1 MKRVIEV
8 PLDDSGAV
16 VLVEADDDDLD
27 YGYDRAALSAEELL
41 ETAGGSVQ
49 SALER
54 IIRPTTQVV
63 HDQLK
68 RMEPNSIEI
77 EFGLRLTGKAGAVF
91 ASTEVEGNLKI
102 KCTWTRS
109 TPPGP
114 QQ

>member
-27 YGYDRAALSAEELL
+27 YGYDRAASSAEELL
-41 ETAGGSVQ
+41 KTAGGSVQ

-91 ASTEVEGNLKI
+91 ASTEV
-102 KCTWTRS
+102 
-109 TPPGP
+109 
-114 QQ
+114 